1 MPFFQI
7 NHPRPALKNAG
18 PRFVAAMALLITSV
32 LMGCGGGG
40 SSSGDS
46 GSGSGSGA
54 GSGTPTSQVNPGV
67 YTTSISN
74 SSGNKDLT
82 LIINRDSASS
92 TNGLFYALQFNSS
105 ANQVQQP
112 DIFSGSI
119 AGIGSTTASIS
130 SLKEFSTDQNTLKTG
145 SASFS
150 YPTQDKLKVVVS
162 ESGNAVD
169 WSDATSITL
178 DTTSSL
184 AGIWTGNL
192 YYPTGGVTP
201 NLSITFTSSP
211 TSSDPDNL
219 SFSVP
224 QFGNICLTSSGNAT
238 PSPGGANLYN
248 FNMNLT
254 NNTGCVLR
262 DISGDPGTFTGVAF
276 VTASPVAGRTKRL
289 QWVAI
294 TSQGRGLSF
303 RADR

>member
-1 MPFFQI
+1 MSFFQI
-7 NHPRPALKNAG
+7 INPWSALKNSAPRLAG
-18 PRFVAAMALLITSV
+18 IVGLLITSV

-40 SSSGDS
+40 SSSGSSSGSSDS
-46 GSGSGSGA
+46 GSN
-54 GSGTPTSQVNPGV
+54 TPTSQVNLGV

-74 SSGNKDLT
+74 LSGNKDLT
-82 LIINRDSASS
+82 LIINSHSASS

-105 ANQVQQP
+105 AFQVQQP

-119 AGIGSTTASIS
+119 AGIGNTTASIS
-130 SLKEFSTDQNTLKTG
+130 SLTEFSTDLNTLKSG
-145 SASFS
+145 AASFS
-150 YPTQDKLKVVVS
+150 FPTQDKLKVVVS